1 MRTLKNWVRIRR
13 VVDLF
18 VPACWIRLPKDHSC
32 PYWSARIV
40 VVLVIIL
47 ASACDAKSNH
57 AQPMQV
63 DGEDAVPSKMPDTN
77 GILKVTAPN
86 YRPDAGIESEC
97 LGRLVF
103 ETGGKIEWPIYYNVK
118 HGSGFWGRSFSENV
132 RSSGDTLRFGSAYIA
147 VIGSVSGTK
156 KEKIFDITP
165 PALEAGLRELIA
177 RSRKYIDE
185 QRREVK
191 DAERLRREVEERE
204 EFIRMWEKTIKEDR
218 EKFEPFDPGVP
229 ASYGYWTSSIE
240 ANDDTIRYSKYRA
253 YLTRGEYVYVFESS
267 VRMHTPSD
275 KEAHKRDFSAMLK
288 SFRPR
293 ALNEI
298 PTEPGV
304 CIPYG
309 FIPDDGRTV
318 VEFKQSLRFID
329 APGVL
334 YTIETGTVHPRRSK
348 APLLHALAHASI
360 NPPPQ
365 MREDEARPVVIKRIG
380 PQSVKMGGLSASQG
394 GVVLQA
400 GLEGQKYD
408 IYNVFTGYGGWL
420 GTYVLPYIL
429 VEMHTVNREVA
440 TEITQHPPP
449 FEQSKQRL
457 DTILKGMRWRPT
469 TPPMSEFER
478 K

>member
-1 MRTLKNWVRIRR
+1 MDQMGVLIVRAPRAWLR
-13 VVDLF
+13 KEHFFLF
-18 VPACWIRLPKDHSC
+18 
-32 PYWSARIV
+32 WSNSVAV
-40 VVLVIIL
+40 SLVIAL
-47 ASACDAKSNH
+47 TSACDAKSN
-57 AQPMQV
+57 QTPPMQV
-63 DGEDAVPSKMPDTN
+63 DGEDAVPSRIPDAKRV
-77 GILKVTAPN
+77 LEVTAPN
-86 YRPDAGIESEC
+86 YRPVAGLESEC

-103 ETGGKIEWPIYYNVK
+103 EVKNKIEWPVYYNVP
-118 HGSGFWGRSFSENV
+118 HGSGFWGRSFSNNV
-132 RSSGDTLRFGSAYIA
+132 RSSGDTLRFGNTYIA
-147 VIGSVSGTK
+147 VIGSVSGSS

-165 PALEAGLRELIA
+165 PAREANLRELIE
-177 RSRKYIDE
+177 RSRRYIDE
-185 QRREVK
+185 QRRENK
-191 DAERLRREVEERE
+191 DAESLRREVKQRE
-204 EFIRMWEKTIKEDR
+204 EFIQMWQKSIEEMR

-229 ASYGYWTSSIE
+229 ASYGYWTSTLEGGIYM
-240 ANDDTIRYSKYRA
+240 TKYSNYRA
-253 YLTRGEYVYVFESS
+253 YLTRGDYIYIFEST
-267 VRMHTPSD
+267 VKMDTPAA
-275 KEAHKRDFSAMLK
+275 KEAHRRDFSAMLK

-293 ALNEI
+293 ALHEI

-318 VEFKQSLRFID
+318 VEFKQSLRFPD

-429 VEMHTVNREVA
+429 VEMHTVNRAVA

-457 DTILKGMRWRPT
+457 DTLLGGMRWRPT
-469 TPPMSEFER
+469 SPPMAEFSSASDPPR
-478 K
+478 PNRD